1 MKKLID
7 YLSSELKIANTVLLE
22 KDILLHK
29 LLGEL
34 WQDQFFASHF
44 IFKGGTCVTKCYLG
58 YYRFSEDLDFTWAD
72 QTLFTQKSQ
81 KEIRKLLSQRITLIA
96 KTMVDIAEKF
106 GLDFI
111 AEKNN
116 HRYMELGGS
125 NKFSTFKL
133 WYKSEILPA
142 EQFIKIQINFME
154 TFCYP
159 FSTQRAKSIA
169 SAVEKKKFLFLFPD
183 ETELLALPEVRC
195 YSLPEILLEKFR
207 AVLTRRNIKA
217 RDFIDIFLIA
227 EAQKIDPID
236 LREKILIKIRFMLR
250 YDKYLQ
256 NLYHFELENFVLGEE
271 EKLLLTP
278 LPSGFPSFLKKT
290 QEFVISLQE
299 ELQKSRRRDAN

>member
-22 KDILLHK
+22 KDIILHK

-34 WQDQFFASHF
+34 WQDAFFASHF
-44 IFKGGTCVTKCYLG
+44 VFKGGTCVTKCYLG
-58 YYRFSEDLDFTWAD
+58 YYRFSEDLDFTWMD
-72 QTLFTQKSQ
+72 QTLFTRKSQ
-81 KEIRKLLSQRITLIA
+81 KEIRRSLSQHITFVSKMIIN
-96 KTMVDIAEKF
+96 IAEKL

-142 EQFIKIQINFME
+142 EQFIKIQINFVE
-154 TFCYP
+154 NFCYP
-159 FSTQRAKSIA
+159 FNIQKAKSIA
-169 SAVEKKKFLFLFPD
+169 SSLEKKKFLFLFPD
-183 ETELLALPEVRC
+183 EAALVSLPEVRC
-195 YSLPEILLEKFR
+195 YSLAEILLEKFR
-207 AVLTRRNIKA
+207 AVLTRRNVKA
-217 RDFIDIFLIA
+217 RDFIDLFLIT
-227 EAQKIDPID
+227 EAQKIDPVD
-236 LREKILIKIRFMLR
+236 LREKIITKIRFMLR

-256 NLYHFELENFVLGEE
+256 NLHNFELRKFVAGEE

-278 LPSGFPSFLKKT
+278 LPPGFPSFLKEM
-290 QEFVISLQE
+290 QGFVISLWE
-299 ELQKSRRRDAN
+299 ELQKSQ